1 MKLKILLILVL
12 FLGVK
17 LYSQDSEK
25 ILFTIDNEPYYA
37 DEFLYV
43 YKKNLHIVP
52 DSNENSIEN
61 YMQLF
66 VDYKLK
72 VKSAK
77 DAGLDTL
84 QDFKN
89 ELSQYKSSLVLP
101 YLKDKEITNKLVK
114 EAYDR
119 LKKEVKASHIL
130 IFTKPDDLP
139 NDTLIAYE
147 KILEARNLVI
157 QGEDFP
163 EVAKQYSQD
172 PSVANNGGE
181 IGYFTALQM
190 VYPFEN
196 VAYATAVGEV
206 SMPFKTKFGFHIL
219 KVEDIRDSE
228 GEVEVAHIM
237 FKDNSAET
245 EKKIDSIYKVLLNNP
260 SRFDAFAVQFSE
272 DNASAQ
278 NGGKLRK
285 FSSGQMIDSFS
296 DVAFS
301 LRNVG
306 DISKPFQTMYGWH
319 IVKLIKKY
327 PIESFEELEPK
338 LLQQVER
345 DDRSNLIGKSVIDRL
360 SRAYKIVVNE
370 AALNQFNLDDWKTN
384 PEKFQQNLLKIQ
396 ERAIYQDKFIQF
408 LKTASNAPLN
418 ENFKMF
424 KEQEILNYY
433 KDNIEFTNKEFAAI
447 YKEFEE
453 GLLLFEMLEMQV
465 WDKSKDSIGLTNF
478 YDSNKASIY
487 TDKDLES
494 NKGLIISDYQNY
506 LEKMWVKELHQKYKV
521 EFKEEERKYLLEA
534 KID

>member
-1 MKLKILLILVL
+1 MKLNFLLILVL
-12 FLGVK
+12 FLGIK
-17 LYSQDSEK
+17 SYAQDSK
-25 ILFTIDNEPYYA
+25 NILFTIDNEPYYT
-37 DEFLYV
+37 DEFMFV

-61 YMQLF
+61 YLQLF

-77 DAGLDTL
+77 EAGLDTL

-89 ELSQYKSSLVLP
+89 ELSQYKSSLILP
-101 YLKDKEITNKLVK
+101 YLKDEKVTNKLVK
-114 EAYDR
+114 EAYGR

-139 NDTLIAYE
+139 NDTLKAYE
-147 KILEARNLVI
+147 KILEARNLVL
-157 QGEDFP
+157 QGKDFS

-196 VAYATAVGEV
+196 VAYTTAAGEV
-206 SMPFKTKFGFHIL
+206 SKPFRTKFGFHIL

-237 FKDNSAET
+237 FKDNSAVT
-245 EKKIDSIYKVLLNNP
+245 GKKVDSIYKVLLNIP
-260 SRFDAFAVQFSE
+260 ASFDALAVQLSE

-285 FSSGQMIDSFS
+285 FSYGQMIDAFS

-301 LRNVG
+301 LQNSG

-338 LLQQVER
+338 LLQQVEN
-345 DDRSNLIGKSVIDRL
+345 DERSNLIGKSVIDRL
-360 SRAYKIVVNE
+360 SSAYKIDVNE

-384 PEKFQQNLLKIQ
+384 PEKFQQKLIKIQ
-396 ERAIYQDKFIQF
+396 ERAIYQDTFIQF
-408 LKTASNAPLN
+408 LKTASNAFVN
-418 ENFKMF
+418 EQFKMF

-433 KDNIEFTNKEFAAI
+433 KDNIELTNKEFAAI

-465 WDKSKDSIGLTNF
+465 WEKSKDSIGLANF

-487 TDKDLES
+487 ADKDLES

-506 LEKMWVKELHQKYKV
+506 LEKMWVKGLHQKYKV
-521 EFKEEERKYLLEA
+521 EFKEEERKQLLEA